1 MSSTCTASSTPAPL
15 AHAATLYTAINLH
28 SGSFAYSPLSLAM
41 AFIAPWDMAPWDMAP
56 WDMAPLRHAIASQTA
71 IFIG

>member
-56 WDMAPLRHAIASQTA
+56 LRHAIASQTA